1 MNRFASFRPA
11 IAGRRLT
18 GPSIDRPSTGRS
30 SVGKSLG
37 ALALLAAVALGGC
50 STSVEDIGSTA
61 VDPAKFTFY
70 KCPDLIVYNR
80 GMLNREQE
88 LRKLMEKAEAGT
100 GGQFVSAIAYQ
111 SEYLSVRGDLN
122 LIQKVA
128 AEKNCDIPKRNSDR
142 AIH

>member
-1 MNRFASFRPA
+1 MKRFASFRVV
-11 IAGRRLT
+11 L
-18 GPSIDRPSTGRS
+18 SRPLS
-30 SVGKSLG
+30 
-37 ALALLAAVALGGC
+37 ALAMLAAVTAGGC
-50 STSVEDIGSTA
+50 STSLDDIGSTA

-70 KCPDLIVYNR
+70 KCPDLIQRNTVT
-80 GMLNREQE
+80 LKREME
-88 LRKLMEKAEAGT
+88 LRELMQKAESGA
-100 GGQFVSAIAYQ
+100 GGQFVSALAYQ

>member
-1 MNRFASFRPA
+1 MAGLSF
-11 IAGRRLT
+11 
-18 GPSIDRPSTGRS
+18 GRS
-30 SVGKSLG
+30 LVALAMLG
-37 ALALLAAVALGGC
+37 AVMVGGC

-70 KCPDLIVYNR
+70 KCPDLVTYNR
-80 GMLNREQE
+80 TILKREQE
-88 LRKLMEKAEAGT
+88 LRQLMEKAESGT

>member
-1 MNRFASFRPA
+1 MNRFATFRQVFA
-11 IAGRRLT
+11 SRR
-18 GPSIDRPSTGRS
+18 
-30 SVGKSLG
+30 
-37 ALALLAAVALGGC
+37 ALVLLAALTLGGC
-50 STSVEDIGSTA
+50 STSMEDLGSTA

-70 KCPDLIVYNR
+70 KCPDLITYNR
-80 GMLNREQE
+80 GMLTREKE
-88 LRKLMEKAEAGT
+88 LRQLMEKAEAGS
-100 GGQFVSAIAYQ
+100 GGQFVSALAYQ

>member
-1 MNRFASFRPA
+1 MNRFDCFRA
-11 IAGRRLT
+11 VFAGRR
-18 GPSIDRPSTGRS
+18 PAMPSTARSFVGR
-30 SVGKSLG
+30 VLG
-37 ALALLAAVALGGC
+37 ALAVLAAVTVGGC
-50 STSVEDIGSTA
+50 STSIEDIGSTA

-70 KCPDLIVYNR
+70 KCPDLIRYNTAQ
-80 GMLNREQE
+80 LKREQD
-88 LRKLMEKAEAGT
+88 LRQLMERAEAGA

-111 SEYLSVRGDLN
+111 SEYLAVRGDLN